1 VPSYS
6 PVYSQG
12 FIYYTEEA
20 PNTTFDVPAGFT
32 AVVRQW
38 SCYLEA
44 GGVVAQISGANAPG
58 APYTVFDTQE
68 AAGLVQQLQ
77 GHGHWVVP
85 GGGSILLY
93 SPSLGSGVSA
103 YVGGY
108 LLRNTLT

>member
-1 VPSYS
+1 MPSYS

-12 FIYYTEEA
+12 FIYYTETT
-20 PNTTFDVPAGFT
+20 PNTLFDVPEGFT

-44 GGVVAQISGANAPG
+44 GGVVAQVQGANGPG
-58 APYTVFDTQE
+58 APYYVLDTQE
-68 AAGLVQQLQ
+68 AVGLVQQLQ
-77 GHGHWVVP
+77 GRGHWVVP
-85 GGGSILLY
+85 GGGSIQFY